1 MPPLSKCLPFISPAE
16 AMVIDFGVKN
26 RVVAMWKSLSK
37 ASVQNARN
45 GPSTQLIKATVC
57 VERSN
62 ATMKVEELSQLSS
75 YQMLTTD
82 KNRRSYQYPKKLVK
96 NLAVITANSVKLLRI
111 LTIIAHD
118 FIDQGH
124 LQLLAAR
131 YLQEINVFC

>member
-1 MPPLSKCLPFISPAE
+1 MPQLGKYLHQIAPVD

-26 RVVAMWKSLSK
+26 WVVALWKSLSN
-37 ASVQNARN
+37 ASIQKVLNR
-45 GPSTQLIKATVC
+45 PSTQLIEVISC

-82 KNRRSYQYPKKLVK
+82 KYRRSYQYPKKLVEK
-96 NLAVITANSVKLLRI
+96 LAVMTANSVKLLRI

-118 FIDQGH
+118 LSIKGISNS
-124 LQLLAAR
+124 LLPDIFKR
-131 YLQEINVFC
+131 